1 VKGSDALTDEAIAKL
16 EDFNTFLRQDMSEK
30 GEYEADIDKLKEI
43 VDREEI
49 PVPSEENREAEAGQ
63 EEANTAHIRR
73 S

>member
-16 EDFNTFLRQDMSEK
+16 EGLNTFLRQDMSEK

-49 PVPSEENREAEAGQ
+49 RVPSEESREAETGQ
-63 EEANTAHIRR
+63 EEAKTANIRR
-73 S
+73 G